1 MLCARLSPT
10 ISISRERGE
19 SSTREAARPV
29 ICCKNF
35 AEEFLKP
42 CVALGTP
49 TSVPRK
55 KGACDIDVT
64 QDIGAETPPKKS

>member
-1 MLCARLSPT
+1 
-10 ISISRERGE
+10 
-19 SSTREAARPV
+19 
-29 ICCKNF
+29 
-35 AEEFLKP
+35 LKP
-42 CVALGTP
+42 CVALETP